1 MPLADSYEIYAAPCK
16 GGKYELAGT
25 TPGTSWTQTGLTKG
39 RYYKYIVVAVSGG
52 SATAVS
58 KTIHAA
64 TSVGNPLKVTIRDK
78 KAKLRLKKK
87 STRRFK
93 ASASVKNGNGKVR
106 IHRKLSWESSNPQV
120 ATVNSR
126 GRITAI
132 SAGSCYVYAYA
143 QNGVSARIRVTVKP

>member
-1 MPLADSYEIYAAPCK
+1 MITITAFRAIIHGKVLEEM
-16 GGKYELAGT
+16 GGLK
-25 TPGTSWTQTGLTKG
+25 
-39 RYYKYIVVAVSGG
+39 
-52 SATAVS
+52 
-58 KTIHAA
+58 IHAA
-64 TSVGNPLKVTIRDK
+64 TSGGKVGNPLKVTIRDK

-93 ASASVKNGNGKVR
+93 ASASVKNGKGKVR

-120 ATVNSR
+120 ATVNGR